1 MVKHKNGVAPVRR
14 PQRKY
19 LFGLLALLVVGVV
32 VAQGVVSRV
41 HHMTNLRRWTDAQ
54 AMASVNLVHPSLG
67 KPDQSLALP
76 GKLEAFTDAPIF
88 SRVSGYLKTWNVDI
102 GARVKKGQVLAE
114 IETPDLNAQLTQ
126 AQANLADAV
135 AAAQLAKSTAKR
147 WQEMMVSDSVS
158 QQAADEKTG
167 DWQVKQADAAA
178 AQANLQ
184 RLQALESYKLIV
196 APFDGIVT
204 NRQTDIGQLIT
215 AGSDQGSPLFRVAD
229 EKQLRVYVDVPQ
241 NYAAA
246 IGAQMQATLTVP
258 ELPSR
263 TFTAKYLNTASAI
276 NTASGAVTIELLV
289 DNADGQL
296 IPGAY
301 TQVHLNLGAG
311 AGAGAMQALRLP
323 ATALILGDHGEEV
336 ATVSQDGH
344 VVMKPVTI
352 AHDLGDFVEIGTG
365 ITAADRIVNNPPDSI
380 ANGDQIRVASD
391 TVDAAAAAAAAG
403 HLAAGSTSGAA
414 HA

>member
-1 MVKHKNGVAPVRR
+1 MVKHKNGIAPVRR

-41 HHMTNLRRWTDAQ
+41 HHMTNLRHWTDAQ
-54 AMASVNLVHPSLG
+54 AMASVNLVRPSLG
-67 KPDQSLALP
+67 KLDQSLALP
-76 GKLEAFTDAPIF
+76 GRLEAFTDAPIF

-158 QQAADEKTG
+158 QQAVDEKTG

-215 AGSDQGSPLFRVAD
+215 AGSDRGSALFRVAD

-311 AGAGAMQALRLP
+311 TDGAMQALRLP
-323 ATALILGDHGEEV
+323 ATALILGDLGEEV
-336 ATVSQDGH
+336 ATVSQGGY

-365 ITAADRIVNNPPDSI
+365 ITAADRVVNNPPDSI
-380 ANGDQIRVASD
+380 ANGDRVRVASD
-391 TVDAAAAAAAAG
+391 PVDASAAAPAG

>member
-1 MVKHKNGVAPVRR
+1 MVKHKNGIAPVRR

-41 HHMTNLRRWTDAQ
+41 HHMTNLRHWTDAQ
-54 AMASVNLVHPSLG
+54 AMASVNLVRPSLG
-67 KPDQSLALP
+67 KLDQSLALP
-76 GKLEAFTDAPIF
+76 GRLEAFTDAPIF

-263 TFTAKYLNTASAI
+263 IFTAKYLNTASAI

-289 DNADGQL
+289 DNAQGQL

-311 AGAGAMQALRLP
+311 AVGTIRALRLP

-365 ITAADRIVNNPPDSI
+365 ITAADRVVNNPPDSI
-380 ANGDQIRVASD
+380 ANGDQVRIASD
-391 TVDAAAAAAAAG
+391 TVNASTAAPAG
-403 HLAAGSTSGAA
+403 HLAAGSANGAA